1 SWDHYPCTPFTGALP
16 PIQSRIIGGWECEK
30 HSKPWQ
36 VAVYHQGHFQCGG
49 VLVHPQW
56 VLTAA
61 HCMSDDYQ
69 IWLGRH
75 NLSEDEDTAQF
86 HQVSDS
92 FLDPQFDLSLLKK
105 KHLRPYDDISHDLML
120 LRLAQPA
127 RITDAVKILDLPTRE
142 PKLGS
147 TCYTSGWGL
156 ISTLTSTPGGEA
168 GGPRQWGLREE
179 GTEKPGATGHSCVS
193 PLPIDRGSGTLQCV
207 ELRLQSNEKCAR
219 AYPEKMTEFVLCATH
234 RDDSGSGS
242 ICLVSRPSPAKM
254 LQLWGSGPRLRA
266 GV

>member
-61 HCMSDDYQ
+61 HCMS
-69 IWLGRH
+69 
-75 NLSEDEDTAQF
+75 
-86 HQVSDS
+86 
-92 FLDPQFDLSLLKK
+92 
-105 KHLRPYDDISHDLML
+105 
-120 LRLAQPA
+120 
-127 RITDAVKILDLPTRE
+127 
-142 PKLGS
+142 
-147 TCYTSGWGL
+147 
-156 ISTLTSTPGGEA
+156 
-168 GGPRQWGLREE
+168 
-179 GTEKPGATGHSCVS
+179 
-193 PLPIDRGSGTLQCV
+193 TLQCV

>member
-1 SWDHYPCTPFTGALP
+1 TWPPRPSLLHSCPWSALP

-56 VLTAA
+56 VLTA
-61 HCMSDDYQ
+61 
-69 IWLGRH
+69 
-75 NLSEDEDTAQF
+75 
-86 HQVSDS
+86 
-92 FLDPQFDLSLLKK
+92 

-156 ISTLTSTPGGEA
+156 IST
-168 GGPRQWGLREE
+168 QWGLREE
-179 GTEKPGATGHSCVS
+179 GTEKP
-193 PLPIDRGSGTLQCV
+193 GTLQCV

>member
-1 SWDHYPCTPFTGALP
+1 MWFLVLCLDLSLGETGALP

-156 ISTLTSTPGGEA
+156 ISTLTN
-168 GGPRQWGLREE
+168 
-179 GTEKPGATGHSCVS
+179 
-193 PLPIDRGSGTLQCV
+193 RGSGTLQCV

-234 RDDSGSGS
+234 RDDSGS
-242 ICLVSRPSPAKM
+242 ICLGDSGGALICDGVFQGITS
-254 LQLWGSGPRLRA
+254 WGYSECADFNDNFVFTKVMPHLKWIKETIEKNS
-266 GV
+266 